1 MSDPSGLAR
10 AVEESMREDG
20 ELVVPAPSK
29 PLAIARQFLEQHH
42 ADVRHETLVYHR
54 GDFFDWVGTHWL
66 ERDDDGVEA
75 ALYRWLENASY
86 WKETK
91 DGPELVA
98 FDPGKQRIMNVIHA
112 LGRGAYVDARLD
124 PPAWLDGA
132 KAATEYIAMQNGLLH
147 MPTRRLHAH
156 TPIFFSQLALPYSYD
171 PRAPRPKRW
180 LRFLA
185 ELWGDDEQMISTL
198 GEIMGYVLGGGT
210 SQQKIFLAVGPTRSG
225 KGTVA
230 RVLQAL
236 LGVENVAG
244 PTLSGLATQ
253 FGMAELVGKPLATIS
268 DARLNTRSDSTLA
281 VERLL
286 SISGEDVL
294 SVPRK
299 FKPDWIGRLPT
310 RFLILTN
317 ELPQLSDASGTIA
330 GRFVI
335 LTMTRSFYD
344 EEDPELTAKLVSEA
358 PGIFNWALEGLDRLT
373 ERGHFAQPKASAAAL
388 QQLRDLASPVSAFV
402 RDRCTID
409 PAAQTLK
416 TDLWKSWKEWCDTEG
431 ARAGTN
437 AILVRN
443 LRAAYPSITPGRP
456 ENDEGKRVHVLYGIS
471 LALEG
476 TPDTP
481 DGDTEGDAAS
491 GVDPATDLAQPTR
504 ASGMSGVDLS
514 VFEPTMDNTP
524 VIPATQGPLQ
534 GSQGSSALWIQQ
546 SRQEAELECLVCGS
560 GYLPDDE
567 HPELLR
573 CPACVAKDQV
583 AV

>member
-1 MSDPSGLAR
+1 EIPFGDDRS
-10 AVEESMREDG
+10 
-20 ELVVPAPSK
+20 VVPAPSK
-29 PLAIARQFLEQHH
+29 PLAVARQFLEEHH
-42 ADVRHETLVYHR
+42 ADQRHETLVYHR

-156 TPIFFSQLALPYSYD
+156 TPIFFSQLALPYAYD
-171 PRAPRPKRW
+171 PQAPQPTRW
-180 LRFLA
+180 FQFLE
-185 ELWGDDEQMISTL
+185 ELWGEDEEMISTL

-236 LGVENVAG
+236 LGMENVAG

-268 DARLNTRSDSTLA
+268 DARLNTKSDSTLA

-299 FKPDWIGRLPT
+299 FKPDWIGRLST

-344 EEDPELTAKLVSEA
+344 EEDPELTTKLVAEA

-373 ERGHFAQPKASAAAL
+373 DRGHFKQPPASAAAL
-388 QQLRDLASPVSAFV
+388 CRRWVVRRTRGAAWPLASVRRAEYRPARVDSAHAPSE
-402 RDRCTID
+402 RCDRM
-409 PAAQTLK
+409 
-416 TDLWKSWKEWCDTEG
+416 
-431 ARAGTN
+431 R
-437 AILVRN
+437 
-443 LRAAYPSITPGRP
+443 
-456 ENDEGKRVHVLYGIS
+456 
-471 LALEG
+471 
-476 TPDTP
+476 
-481 DGDTEGDAAS
+481 AAS
-491 GVDPATDLAQPTR
+491 GPAAESLC
-504 ASGMSGVDLS
+504 SGAFALS
-514 VFEPTMDNTP
+514 ERRRHERHSHRDRHARPSSRH
-524 VIPATQGPLQ
+524 
-534 GSQGSSALWIQQ
+534 GSPRRG
-546 SRQEAELECLVCGS
+546 
-560 GYLPDDE
+560 
-567 HPELLR
+567 
-573 CPACVAKDQV
+573 
-583 AV
+583 